1 MARSNTIKYFS
12 IYFLCYCQ
20 RLKKNDPS
28 FIEEEEELHNNI
40 SKEAKNHHIVFL
52 WDRVRKTDDWVGV
65 NAKFDFPR
73 CGKWKF
79 QNSVGK

>member
-1 MARSNTIKYFS
+1 LKKNINKVFLSLFFMARSNTIKYFS

-52 WDRVRKTDDWVGV
+52 
-65 NAKFDFPR
+65 
-73 CGKWKF
+73 
-79 QNSVGK
+79 

>member
-52 WDRVRKTDDWVGV
+52 
-65 NAKFDFPR
+65 
-73 CGKWKF
+73 
-79 QNSVGK
+79 